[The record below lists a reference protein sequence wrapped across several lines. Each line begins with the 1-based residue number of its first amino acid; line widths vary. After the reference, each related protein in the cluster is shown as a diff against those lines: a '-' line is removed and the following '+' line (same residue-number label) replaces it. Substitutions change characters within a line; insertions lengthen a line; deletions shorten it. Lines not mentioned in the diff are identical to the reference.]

1 MLLTPALIEK
11 YRLPVEVMFLVA
23 GADQLNK
30 SCGDR
35 SGEPPLMNDPRP
47 RSSSTSCSVDLCASK
62 LVPGGRVNG
71 KEFAEFSVTIPSKVP
86 VNPPIESNFPA
97 VLKPRAL
104 PLALETRT
112 FEANGLPGKL
122 PFAETSF
129 VVFASP
135 VNALM

>member
-47 RSSSTSCSVDLCASK
+47 RTSSISCSVDLCASK
-62 LVPGGRVNG
+62 LVPDDARGVNWNDS
-71 KEFAEFSVTIPSKVP
+71 AEFSVTIPSKVP
-86 VNPPIESNFPA
+86 VNPPIESNFPG
-97 VLKPRAL
+97 VFKTRAL
-104 PLALETRT
+104 PLALETLT
-112 FEANGLPGKL
+112 FVANMFPGPGKL
-122 PFAETSF
+122 AFAVTSF
-129 VVFASP
+129 VVF
-135 VNALM
+135 